1 MRVLIVPSNSS
12 ILRNNGL
19 KSTME
24 DVYYCE
30 VINYNITNKIIKPY
44 MEVQPMDTM
53 TRMKYIRI
61 IDKMNKCPVMGWKLG
76 LKDISYIKLKEGPV
90 RKGRQS

>member
-1 MRVLIVPSNSS
+1 
-12 ILRNNGL
+12 
-19 KSTME
+19 
-24 DVYYCE
+24 
-30 VINYNITNKIIKPY
+30 
-44 MEVQPMDTM
+44 MDTM

-76 LKDISYIKLKEGPV
+76 LKDISYIKLKKELV